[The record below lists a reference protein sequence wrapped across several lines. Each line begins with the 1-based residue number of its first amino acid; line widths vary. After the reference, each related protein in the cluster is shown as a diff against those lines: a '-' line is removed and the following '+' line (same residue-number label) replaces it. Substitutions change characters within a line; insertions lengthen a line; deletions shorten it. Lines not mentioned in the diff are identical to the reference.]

1 MTVVVDSSYALAC
14 VMPDEPEPAS
24 MAAVLGAALL
34 VPFIWPLEVANA
46 IRSAVR
52 SKRLDS
58 GDAASFIGQVAGWGA
73 RVAPPWH
80 DDASRYF
87 EWAMKHDLS
96 AYDAI
101 YIDLCLGER
110 KDLATRDRRLARAA
124 ERIGIRT
131 YT

>member
-14 VMPDEPEPAS
+14 VLPDEPTPTS
-24 MAAVLGAALL
+24 ISDVFGDALL

-52 SKRLDS
+52 SRRFDRD
-58 GDAASFIGQVAGWGA
+58 DAAAFIAEVASLDA
-73 RVAPPWH
+73 RVAAPWH
-80 DDASRYF
+80 DDAARYL
-87 EWAMKHDLS
+87 ELALVHDLS

-110 KDLATRDRRLARAA
+110 VPLATRDAKLARAA
-124 ERIGIRT
+124 ERVGIRT
-131 YT
+131 LT